1 MSDAGSLLIILCAI
15 YLSECCQWLRV
26 DTVLVCNPWLLS
38 WRVKYPRGVFGN
50 DQNRLICGSIFP
62 PLGPAF
68 VTQWWPVSVSPE
80 AIFAYTPQA
89 VNPQTSPSHSKRLIK
104 IADIREISV
113 RESELIIND
122 ESLVKFC
129 SPQLAWSFA
138 KLVRKLESSAE
149 SERGKVVDRALDR
162 ALESRAVQLRYQVT
176 TKRTKF
182 LWLLSNLLFVYLV
195 AVSMLLLYS
204 STARLLWPF
213 WLAILFVL
221 VAQTIW
227 EFRSVSRKL
236 YRRHPMQWK
245 AHGLM
250 MALSPLGA
258 IRAFD
263 FASRYALSTFHPLA
277 VAQSLCR
284 PKVSRLIA
292 QHALLDLK
300 YPLSKLDAKLSVQ
313 QAATVSWFQEHLEA
327 AVQRSF
333 VRAGIYAD
341 ELLTPPDA
349 EGADCV
355 SYCPRCHAQYVL
367 AEGVCEPCQNILL
380 RPFSSN
386 LD

>member
-26 DTVLVCNPWLLS
+26 DTVLVCNPWLLG
-38 WRVKYPRGVFGN
+38 WRVKYPQGVFGN
-50 DQNRLICGSIFP
+50 EQNRLICGSVFP

-68 VTQWWPVSVSPE
+68 VAQWWPISVSPE

-89 VNPQTSPSHSKRLIK
+89 VNPQTLPSHSKQLIK

-113 RESELIIND
+113 RESELIING
-122 ESLVKFC
+122 ECIVNFC

-138 KLVRKLESSAE
+138 KLIRKLESAEE
-149 SERGKVVDRALDR
+149 SERGRVVDRALDR
-162 ALESRAVQLRYQVT
+162 ALKSRAVQLRYRVT
-176 TKRTKF
+176 AKRTNL
-182 LWLLSNLLFVYLV
+182 LWLLCNLLWVYLV
-195 AVSMLLLYS
+195 GISLLLIYS
-204 STARLLWPF
+204 SSARLLWPS
-213 WLAILFVL
+213 WLMILLIL

-227 EFRSVSRKL
+227 EFRSVSRRL
-236 YRRHPMQWK
+236 YRRHPKQWR

-258 IRAFD
+258 IRGFD

-284 PKVSRLIA
+284 PNVSRQIA
-292 QHALLDLK
+292 RHVLLDLK
-300 YPLSKLDAKLSVQ
+300 YPLSQLDAKLPVL

-333 VRAGIYAD
+333 VRAGISAD

-349 EGADCV
+349 EGADCI

-367 AEGVCEPCQNILL
+367 AEGVCEPCQNIRL
-380 RPFSSN
+380 RPFTSN
-386 LD
+386 LG